1 MKDNLIAYLA
11 NNQVDG
17 IMPVAMQYSGS
28 QPIPPQPHFFW
39 VEDME
44 LLRAVHEGPS
54 EGWIQPSGGEVLAHY
69 QGTTGRHVITI
80 AEAQAAIHIRDNI
93 WELKGIEM
101 ELLVYVPVVAGQ
113 TPKAMGIIYLTPLCK
128 GSNLRL
134 S

>member
-113 TPKAMGIIYLTPLCK
+113 TPIGTM
-128 GSNLRL
+128 
-134 S
+134 